1 MHHGEYKV
9 VGGKLVVV
17 DLDTA
22 DGVITDVSLNGDF
35 FLEPDDALEDLN
47 DALRGLPIAN
57 ASTQHHSR
65 CSQSEPARGC
75 GDVRLRR

>member
-47 DALRGLPIAN
+47 DALRGLPID
-57 ASTQHHSR
+57 ASHSTIR
-65 CSQSEPARGC
+65 DADESEPARGC